1 MTNKYFTEKNS
12 EATVIS
18 KMKSEDK
25 RYSQLMSSLITHLHQ
40 FIKEVEPTQEE
51 WEKAIRF
58 LTDVGHITDAQR
70 QEWVL
75 LSDTLGVSMLVDA
88 IVNRK
93 SSGATESTVLGPF
106 YLPGSEVLQMGAD
119 ISKEADGE
127 SAFISGKVTDVSG
140 NPIAGAQIEVWQAN
154 QDGFYD
160 TQQPDIQPP
169 MNLRGTFVTS
179 DDGNYSFKTV
189 KPVPYPIPDDG
200 PVGKMLKKMGR
211 HPYRPAHV
219 HFMIQAD
226 GYEKLITHIF
236 CKDSDYLDS
245 DTVFGVKEELIVEF
259 KEIDGVKKAAYDF
272 KLQECK

>member
-1 MTNKYFTEKNS
+1 MTNKYFTERNS

-25 RYSQLMSSLITHLHQ
+25 RYSQLMSSLINHLHQ

-51 WEKAIRF
+51 WEKAIKF

-127 SAFISGKVTDVSG
+127 SAFISGKVTDVIG

-179 DDGNYSFKTV
+179 EDGNYSFKTV

-219 HFMIQAD
+219 HFM
-226 GYEKLITHIF
+226 
-236 CKDSDYLDS
+236 
-245 DTVFGVKEELIVEF
+245 
-259 KEIDGVKKAAYDF
+259 
-272 KLQECK
+272 

>member
-127 SAFISGKVTDVSG
+127 SAFISGKVTDVIG

-259 KEIDGVKKAAYDF
+259 KEIDGVKKATYDF